1 MIIMNGLAYTDMPL
15 TVGQLEE
22 VLSTVVDK
30 ETPVCVNDE
39 TCEDSEIT
47 AVAIHAN
54 KISLYINGK
63 VVEA

>member
-1 MIIMNGLAYTDMPL
+1 MIIMDGLAYTDMPL
-15 TVGQLEE
+15 TV
-22 VLSTVVDK
+22 VDK
-30 ETPVCVNDE
+30 DTPVCVNDE

>member
-1 MIIMNGLAYTDMPL
+1 MPL

-30 ETPVCVNDE
+30 DTPVCVNDE
-39 TCEDSEIT
+39 TCDDSEIT

-54 KISLYINGK
+54 KVSLYINGK

>member
-1 MIIMNGLAYTDMPL
+1 MIIMDGLAYTDMPL
-15 TVGQLEE
+15 TVGQLEK

-54 KISLYINGK
+54 KISLHINGN
-63 VVEA
+63 VLEA